1 MKTVLRS
8 NELSCPSCIE
18 KIEKALTAIPGVASA
33 KVFFNTGR
41 IEVEHDAERVKA
53 EVLVQRSPAAQAGT
67 HRVQRC
73 VDPAQSGS
81 PPCP

>member
-1 MKTVLRS
+1 
-8 NELSCPSCIE
+8 
-18 KIEKALTAIPGVASA
+18 
-33 KVFFNTGR
+33 
-41 IEVEHDAERVKA
+41 VEHDAERVKA

-67 HRVQRC
+67 HHVQRC